1 MFTLNVFEAEH
12 DLQKLL
18 DKNFPH
24 LNLHLCFVNSFK
36 ISSFFNHKDRLSKGM
51 CSSII
56 YSYKCTECNSQY
68 IGSSIRQL
76 NCRVAEHM
84 NLSVRS
90 QLPISHPNFSAIM
103 QHHTETKHNLSPDDF
118 TILCYSNNTDLRLI
132 ESLYIHRMKPS
143 LNNNLPY
150 DLNIV
155 LN

>member
-1 MFTLNVFEAEH
+1 MLGAAYVE
-12 DLQKLL
+12 LSL
-18 DKNFPH
+18 DK
-24 LNLHLCFVNSFK
+24 L
-36 ISSFFNHKDRLSKGM
+36 
-51 CSSII
+51 
-56 YSYKCTECNSQY
+56 TA
-68 IGSSIRQL
+68 
-76 NCRVAEHM
+76 CRVAEHM

-90 QLPISHPNFSAIM
+90 QLPIPHPNFSAIM

-118 TILCYSNNTDLRLI
+118 TIFLCYSNNTDLRLI